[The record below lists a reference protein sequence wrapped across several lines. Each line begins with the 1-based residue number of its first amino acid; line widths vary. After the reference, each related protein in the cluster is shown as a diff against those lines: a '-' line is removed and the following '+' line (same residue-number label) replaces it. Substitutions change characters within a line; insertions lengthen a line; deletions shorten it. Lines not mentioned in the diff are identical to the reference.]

1 MCVLG
6 AGEHLLHRF
15 CQHLPWDRVDRRLPN
30 GHGQPSPGDQ
40 ANADTTRQMY
50 AGVLAPRHTGTD
62 FGLVRNIG
70 IIAGIFDHTA
80 ASLVC
85 CIRARVQLKRDLL
98 PSGQANA
105 GMRKATLVDQGT

>member
-1 MCVLG
+1 M
-6 AGEHLLHRF
+6 
-15 CQHLPWDRVDRRLPN
+15 
-30 GHGQPSPGDQ
+30 
-40 ANADTTRQMY
+40 
-50 AGVLAPRHTGTD
+50 
-62 FGLVRNIG
+62 RNIG

-105 GMRKATLVDQGT
+105 GMRKATLVDEGTQATLGGSGRTGPVV